1 MATYYAPIA
10 QVTPGAVSFLAGNC
24 SLAIKTASNALALEP
39 AVRREIQGVDKDVP
53 MANTKTMEQV
63 LSTSIGARRFNLVLL
78 GLFSGAAVL
87 LAVTGVYAV
96 MAYSVTRRQQEIG
109 IRIALGA
116 QSRDVVR
123 LVLGRGVRLVL
134 IGVVVGTAGA
144 VASTRLVSSL
154 LFGVSALDPIVFAM
168 AATLLALVGVSAS
181 YLPARRAT
189 AVDPII
195 ALRTQ

>member
-1 MATYYAPIA
+1 
-10 QVTPGAVSFLAGNC
+10 
-24 SLAIKTASNALALEP
+24 
-39 AVRREIQGVDKDVP
+39 

-63 LSTSIGARRFNLVLL
+63 LSTSIGARRFNLLLL

-96 MAYSVTRRQQEIG
+96 IAYSVMRRQQEIG

-116 QSRDVVR
+116 QSRDVVK

-154 LFGVSALDPIVFAM
+154 LFGVDALDPLAFAI
-168 AATLLALVGVSAS
+168 AATLLALVGISAS
-181 YLPARRAT
+181 YLPARKA
-189 AVDPII
+189 ASFDPMV
-195 ALRTQ
+195 ALRSQ

>member
-1 MATYYAPIA
+1 MATYYAPVA
-10 QVTPGAVSFLAGNC
+10 QLAPAAVSFFGGNC
-24 SLAIKTASNALALEP
+24 SLAIKTASNPLALET
-39 AVRREIQGVDKDVP
+39 AVRRELQSVDKDVP

-63 LSTSIGARRFNLVLL
+63 LATLIGARRFNLFLL

-96 MAYSVTRRQQEIG
+96 MAYSVARRQQEIG

-116 QSRDVVR
+116 QSRDVVK

-144 VASTRLVSSL
+144 IASTRLVSSL
-154 LFGVSALDPIVFAM
+154 LFGVSALDPLVFAL
-168 AATLLALVGVSAS
+168 AATLLALVGISAS

-189 AVDPII
+189 AVDPIA
-195 ALRTQ
+195 ALRAQ